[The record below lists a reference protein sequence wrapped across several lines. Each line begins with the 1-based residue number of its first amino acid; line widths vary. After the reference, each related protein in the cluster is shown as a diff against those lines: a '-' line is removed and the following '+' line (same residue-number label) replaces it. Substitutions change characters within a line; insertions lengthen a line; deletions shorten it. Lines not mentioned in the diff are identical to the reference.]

1 MKEDFKIMKEVFTVK
16 NILLGILFNILAYG
30 SMYLFLEIFLFIQYF

>member
-1 MKEDFKIMKEVFTVK
+1 MKKDFEILKEVFTVK